1 MSQGPFA
8 DLPGFE
14 PWVDGDVDPFNPEH
28 IDVCPGCGNEGNF
41 PAITDNPDG
50 SVTITEQ
57 PCSTCHPVAP
67 APCPAQASCVV
78 CQHGQGKP
86 EVCPVP
92 AYLAHLRGDR

>member
-1 MSQGPFA
+1 VTDPFA

-28 IDVCPGCGNEGNF
+28 IETCPECLNAG
-41 PAITDNPDG
+41 TSDG
-50 SVTITEQ
+50 IH
-57 PCSTCHPVAP
+57 PCTTCHPVAP
-67 APCPAQASCVV
+67 APCPAEYSCVV

-92 AYLAHLRGDR
+92 DCLALAEVDIRTELDR